1 MFNLEGKKIFT
12 ANITPDENTGIG
24 SWTEDDF
31 KRAMHESKNKT
42 GKPLRYPMLPYTALT
57 DKEVTA
63 IWQYLRSIPKLGN
76 EVDRQWDK
84 DL

>member
-1 MFNLEGKKIFT
+1 MYNVEGKKMFT
-12 ANITPDENTGIG
+12 ANISPDEKTGIG
-24 SWTEDDF
+24 GWTEDDF
-31 KRAMHESKNKT
+31 RKVMHESKNKS

-57 DKEVTA
+57 DQEVVA
-63 IWQYLRSIPKLGN
+63 IWQYIRSVPKLCN